1 RGRAVERR
9 RDRGRA
15 NVAERA
21 RASLVA
27 GTARCAGERE
37 QADRAIRRRP
47 LVDDGGAATD
57 VQAAA
62 GEVLDEGAG
71 VVQRVATGAAGSA
84 GGELEERPAD
94 LSRRRGRGGRGRGGG
109 GAAGGGG
116 GGGRGGHRT
125 LRWWPDRPAAPAH

>member
-94 LSRRRGRGGRGRGGG
+94 LSRRRR
-109 GAAGGGG
+109 GGGG
-116 GGGRGGHRT
+116 GGDAGRRRHRRRGGR
-125 LRWWPDRPAAPAH
+125 RDRRRRRG